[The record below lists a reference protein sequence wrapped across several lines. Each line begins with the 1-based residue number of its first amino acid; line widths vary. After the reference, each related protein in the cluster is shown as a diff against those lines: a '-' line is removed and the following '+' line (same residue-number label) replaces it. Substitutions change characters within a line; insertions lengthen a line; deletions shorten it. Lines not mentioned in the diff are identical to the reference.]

1 MNKLKSYLLILM
13 TAVIGLASCTSSHL
27 INDDKKRETIT
38 QDFEQR
44 RQSLSCDQLFA
55 IFDTTEMSIPQREA
69 MMFLYAYM
77 PLCDIANQSGDYF
90 LEMVDCTL
98 KAKEEMPWGK
108 VVPER
113 EFIHFVLPLRV
124 NNENLD
130 TCRTVFYAELK
141 DRVKGLSMHDAVLE
155 VNHWCH
161 EKVVYQPSDGR
172 TSSPLA
178 SIKTA
183 YGRCGEESTFTV
195 SALRAVGI
203 PARQV
208 YTPRWAHTD
217 SNHAWVE
224 AWVDGEWRFF
234 GACEPEPVLDL
245 GWFNAPASRAM
256 LMHTK
261 AFGKYDGPEEIMSQN
276 AGYTEINIIDNYAPT
291 TTAEVI
297 VTDSE
302 GKPVEDATVEFKLY
316 NYAELY
322 SIATKKTDKE
332 GKASLTAGKGD
343 VVVWASKD
351 GRYNFGKLSFG
362 KDEQITLALDKK
374 AGDAYSIDI
383 DIIPPVEGAN
393 LPEVTEEQRAENSR
407 RMAYEDSI
415 RNAYVAT
422 FFNEQTALEWAKA
435 HPVKNASVEAIAE
448 MLVKSRGNHDII
460 TSALADH
467 KEQAAWILS
476 LVVDK
481 DLRDIPQE
489 ALIDH
494 ITNTPDWNDVEN
506 HAMISNP
513 RVSNEMITPYRSFFK
528 AAISQ
533 DDAQRFRQSPADLA
547 KWVADSIRID
557 KECNRGGAPISPIG
571 VWKARVADPHSRN
584 IFFVAMARS
593 LDIPAR
599 IDDVTGKVQILND
612 GNLVDIDFEASE
624 QIVAKQGIL
633 QASYAPTKML
643 DNPKYYNHFSIAK
656 LTDRGTLY
664 TLNYNEG
671 DGVREGT
678 TWQNLLKDGAHLD
691 CGDYL
696 MVTGTRLANGG
707 VLAHLEAFAVAD
719 GETTKT
725 EMVMR
730 QSLDDVQVIGSFNS
744 ESLYMPIDG
753 DAAKSVLSTTGRG
766 YFVVAVLGV
775 GQEPTNH
782 ALRDIATLAKDFEQ
796 WGRQMILLFPSMDDY
811 KQFRP
816 EEFPGLPSNITF
828 GIDIDS
834 SIQDQI
840 VKEMKLTN
848 KTLPMFIIADTFNRV
863 VFISQGYTIG
873 LGEQMLKTIHKL

>member
-1 MNKLKSYLLILM
+1 MKKLKSYLLILM

-44 RQSLSCDQLFA
+44 RQSLSCNELFT
-55 IFDTTEMSIPQREA
+55 IFDTTQMSIAQREA

-276 AGYTEINIIDNYAPT
+276 AGYTEINIIDNYAPS

-302 GKPVEDATVEFKLY
+302 GNPVEDATVEFKLY

-322 SIATKKTDKE
+322 SIATKKTNKE

-362 KDEQITLALDKK
+362 KDEHITLALDKK
-374 AGDAYSIDI
+374 AGDAYSVDI

-393 LPEVTEEQRAENSR
+393 LPEVTEEQRAENTR

-494 ITNTPDWNDVEN
+494 ITNTPDWNAAEN

-528 AAISQ
+528 AAITQ

-612 GNLVDIDFEASE
+612 SNLVDIDFETSE

-656 LTDRGTLY
+656 LTDRGSLY

-678 TWQNLLKDGAHLD
+678 TWANLLKDGANLD

-719 GETTKT
+719 GQTTKT

-863 VFISQGYTIG
+863 VFMSQGYTIG

>member
-44 RQSLSCDQLFA
+44 RQSLSCDQLFT

-276 AGYTEINIIDNYAPT
+276 AGYTEINIIDNYAPST
-291 TTAEVI
+291 TTEVI

-393 LPEVTEEQRAENSR
+393 LPEITEEQRAENSR

-460 TSALADH
+460 TSALADY

-528 AAISQ
+528 ATITQ

-584 IFFVAMARS
+584 IFFVALARS

>member
-1 MNKLKSYLLILM
+1 
-13 TAVIGLASCTSSHL
+13 
-27 INDDKKRETIT
+27 
-38 QDFEQR
+38 
-44 RQSLSCDQLFA
+44 
-55 IFDTTEMSIPQREA
+55 
-69 MMFLYAYM
+69 
-77 PLCDIANQSGDYF
+77 
-90 LEMVDCTL
+90 
-98 KAKEEMPWGK
+98 
-108 VVPER
+108 
-113 EFIHFVLPLRV
+113 
-124 NNENLD
+124 
-130 TCRTVFYAELK
+130 
-141 DRVKGLSMHDAVLE
+141 
-155 VNHWCH
+155 
-161 EKVVYQPSDGR
+161 
-172 TSSPLA
+172 
-178 SIKTA
+178 
-183 YGRCGEESTFTV
+183 
-195 SALRAVGI
+195 
-203 PARQV
+203 
-208 YTPRWAHTD
+208 
-217 SNHAWVE
+217 
-224 AWVDGEWRFF
+224 
-234 GACEPEPVLDL
+234 
-245 GWFNAPASRAM
+245 
-256 LMHTK
+256 
-261 AFGKYDGPEEIMSQN
+261 
-276 AGYTEINIIDNYAPT
+276 
-291 TTAEVI
+291 
-297 VTDSE
+297 
-302 GKPVEDATVEFKLY
+302 
-316 NYAELY
+316 
-322 SIATKKTDKE
+322 
-332 GKASLTAGKGD
+332 
-343 VVVWASKD
+343 
-351 GRYNFGKLSFG
+351 
-362 KDEQITLALDKK
+362 
-374 AGDAYSIDI
+374 
-383 DIIPPVEGAN
+383 
-393 LPEVTEEQRAENSR
+393 
-407 RMAYEDSI
+407 
-415 RNAYVAT
+415 
-422 FFNEQTALEWAKA
+422 
-435 HPVKNASVEAIAE
+435 VEAIAE

-494 ITNTPDWNDVEN
+494 ITNTPDWNAAEN

-707 VLAHLEAFAVAD
+707 VLAHLEAFAVTD

>member
-1 MNKLKSYLLILM
+1 MKKLKSYLLILM
-13 TAVIGLASCTSSHL
+13 TVVIGLASCTSNHL

-44 RQSLSCDQLFA
+44 RQSLSCNELFA
-55 IFDTTEMSIPQREA
+55 IFDTTQMSIAQREA

-90 LEMVDCTL
+90 LKMVDCTL

-276 AGYTEINIIDNYAPT
+276 AGYTEINIIDNYAPS

-302 GKPVEDATVEFKLY
+302 GNPVEDATVEFKLY

-322 SIATKKTDKE
+322 SIATKKTNKE

-374 AGDAYSIDI
+374 AGDAYSVDI

-393 LPEVTEEQRAENSR
+393 LPEVTEEQRAENTR
-407 RMAYEDSI
+407 RMVYEDSI

-460 TSALADH
+460 TSALADY

-494 ITNTPDWNDVEN
+494 ITNTPDWNAAEN

-533 DDAQRFRQSPADLA
+533 ADAQRFRQSPADLA

-612 GNLVDIDFEASE
+612 GNLVDIDFETSE

-633 QASYAPTKML
+633 QASYNPTKML

-678 TWQNLLKDGAHLD
+678 TWANLLKDGADLD

-719 GETTKT
+719 GQTTKT

-744 ESLYMPIDG
+744 ESLYKPID
-753 DAAKSVLSTTGRG
+753 DSAAKSVLSTTGRG

>member
-1 MNKLKSYLLILM
+1 MKKLKSYLLILM
-13 TAVIGLASCTSSHL
+13 TVVIGLASCTSSHL

-44 RQSLSCDQLFA
+44 HQSLSCNELFA
-55 IFDTTEMSIPQREA
+55 IFDTTQMSIAQREA

-276 AGYTEINIIDNYAPT
+276 AGYTEINIIDNYAPS

-302 GKPVEDATVEFKLY
+302 GNPVEDATVEFKLY

-322 SIATKKTDKE
+322 SIATKKTNKE

-362 KDEQITLALDKK
+362 KDEQVTLALDKK
-374 AGDAYSIDI
+374 AGDAYSVDI

-393 LPEVTEEQRAENSR
+393 LPEVTEEQRAENTR

-494 ITNTPDWNDVEN
+494 ISNTPNWNAAEN

-612 GNLVDIDFEASE
+612 GNLVDIDFETSE

-633 QASYAPTKML
+633 QASYNPTKML

-656 LTDRGTLY
+656 LTDRGSLY

-678 TWQNLLKDGAHLD
+678 TWANLLKDGANLD

-707 VLAHLEAFAVAD
+707 VLAHLEAFTVAD
-719 GETTKT
+719 GQTTKT

-744 ESLYMPIDG
+744 ESLYMPID
-753 DAAKSVLSTTGRG
+753 DSAAKSVLSTTGRG

-863 VFISQGYTIG
+863 VFMSQGYTIG

>member
-1 MNKLKSYLLILM
+1 M
-13 TAVIGLASCTSSHL
+13 
-27 INDDKKRETIT
+27 
-38 QDFEQR
+38 
-44 RQSLSCDQLFA
+44 
-55 IFDTTEMSIPQREA
+55 
-69 MMFLYAYM
+69 
-77 PLCDIANQSGDYF
+77 
-90 LEMVDCTL
+90 
-98 KAKEEMPWGK
+98 
-108 VVPER
+108 
-113 EFIHFVLPLRV
+113 
-124 NNENLD
+124 
-130 TCRTVFYAELK
+130 
-141 DRVKGLSMHDAVLE
+141 
-155 VNHWCH
+155 
-161 EKVVYQPSDGR
+161 
-172 TSSPLA
+172 
-178 SIKTA
+178 
-183 YGRCGEESTFTV
+183 
-195 SALRAVGI
+195 
-203 PARQV
+203 
-208 YTPRWAHTD
+208 
-217 SNHAWVE
+217 
-224 AWVDGEWRFF
+224 
-234 GACEPEPVLDL
+234 
-245 GWFNAPASRAM
+245 
-256 LMHTK
+256 
-261 AFGKYDGPEEIMSQN
+261 
-276 AGYTEINIIDNYAPT
+276 
-291 TTAEVI
+291 
-297 VTDSE
+297 
-302 GKPVEDATVEFKLY
+302 
-316 NYAELY
+316 
-322 SIATKKTDKE
+322 
-332 GKASLTAGKGD
+332 
-343 VVVWASKD
+343 
-351 GRYNFGKLSFG
+351 
-362 KDEQITLALDKK
+362 
-374 AGDAYSIDI
+374 
-383 DIIPPVEGAN
+383 
-393 LPEVTEEQRAENSR
+393 
-407 RMAYEDSI
+407 
-415 RNAYVAT
+415 
-422 FFNEQTALEWAKA
+422 
-435 HPVKNASVEAIAE
+435 
-448 MLVKSRGNHDII
+448 
-460 TSALADH
+460 
-467 KEQAAWILS
+467 
-476 LVVDK
+476 
-481 DLRDIPQE
+481 
-489 ALIDH
+489 
-494 ITNTPDWNDVEN
+494 
-506 HAMISNP
+506 
-513 RVSNEMITPYRSFFK
+513 
-528 AAISQ
+528 
-533 DDAQRFRQSPADLA
+533 
-547 KWVADSIRID
+547 ADSIRID